1 MRIFKAV
8 LAALLIIIFI
18 ALLVS
23 AYNQYSITLSTAGL
37 VDTTSSITNQ
47 LVLDSLA
54 YESGGNVQE
63 YVIDPDKISSLE
75 FRQEIGGENFEFQ
88 LTLFY
93 NPEEELVLG
102 PYGLTPPDGKAIC
115 TVSAPVVIYENNR
128 LEFAKLEVK
137 VWRA

>member
-23 AYNQYSITLSTAGL
+23 AYNQYTLTLSVAGL

-63 YVIDPDKISSLE
+63 YVIDPDKITSLE
-75 FRQEIGGENFEFQ
+75 FRQEVGGENFEFQ

-93 NPEEELVLG
+93 NPGEERVLG
-102 PYGLTPPDGKAIC
+102 PYGPTPPEGKAVC
-115 TVSAPVVIYENNR
+115 TLSASVVMYENNR
-128 LEFAKLEVK
+128 LEYAKLEVK